1 MNRGEPRLADTGRGF
16 TILYRERNLYSP
28 EDPLGGA
35 LKRAAAARLLARSL
49 VFVPGVGLGYGLEE
63 LLRALPETSQLFC
76 VETDPSLM
84 ALALRG
90 PVPLPRDPRLT
101 LLATDSPREA
111 AEALRALGLHRFRR
125 LQTVVLCGSYHLD
138 REGYEAIRQAL
149 EEEIRLFWQNRL
161 TLAHLSRLWLRNL
174 FTNLASIPRSG
185 FRTEPAG
192 ARPIL
197 VAGAGPSLD
206 RCLPEILRVRSRV
219 TLLAAD
225 TALPALAEAGC
236 PPDWVFALEAQQA
249 NLEDFLPNRDP
260 GLHLLCDLTSAPAV
274 ARLFPRRFFYCTR
287 FHPLALFD
295 RLAAAGLLPPELPPL
310 GSVGVAAVQ
319 AALGLTSGPVLL
331 AGLDFA
337 YPGGR
342 THARGTPAHR
352 RTLAACFRFR
362 PPGLD
367 AYEALLA
374 RPLLEL
380 RSVAGKPLRSDL
392 VLRSYALQLGRI
404 VEASGRVYDLGGLG
418 LPAGAAPISS
428 ARELDA
434 LLGRPAPAP
443 APAPPVFRPARAAVE
458 AFLRA
463 ELERLLRAEEA
474 LAGAL
479 QAARRGEPAPA
490 GPKLADALREVE
502 YVQLPVPEADPRRLA
517 APGNLALAAAH
528 ARSLRALLERLLS

>member
-1 MNRGEPRLADTGRGF
+1 MNQGEPRLADSGRGF
-16 TILYRERNLYSP
+16 TILYRDRNLYSP
-28 EDPLGGA
+28 TDPLGGA
-35 LKRAAAARLLARSL
+35 RQRAAAARLRARSL

-63 LLRALPETSQLFC
+63 LLRALPEASQLFC
-76 VETDPSLM
+76 VETDSSLM

-111 AEALRALGLHRFRR
+111 AAALRALGPHRFRR

-138 REGYEAIRQAL
+138 REGYEAIRGAL

-174 FTNLASIPRSG
+174 FTNLASSPGSSSPLQ
-185 FRTEPAG
+185 PAG
-192 ARPIL
+192 AQPIV

-206 RCLPEILRVRSRV
+206 LCLPALKRVRARV

-249 NLEDFLPNRDP
+249 NLEDFLPYRDP
-260 GLHLLCDLTSAPAV
+260 GLHLLCDLTSAPGV
-274 ARLFPRRFFYCTR
+274 TRLFPLKSYYCTR

-295 RLAAAGLLPPELPPL
+295 RLAASGLLPTELPPL

-342 THARGTPAHR
+342 THARGTPSHR
-352 RTLAACFRFR
+352 RTLCTCCRLR
-362 PPGLD
+362 PPGL
-367 AYEALLA
+367 AEYEALQS
-374 RPLLEL
+374 RPLLNL
-380 RSVAGKPLRSDL
+380 PSVSGKPVRSDL
-392 VLRSYALQLGRI
+392 VLSSYALQLQRI
-404 VEASGRVYDLGGLG
+404 AGGTGRVYDLGGLG
-418 LPAGAAPISS
+418 LPTGAAPLHS
-428 ARELDA
+428 ARELEG
-434 LLGRPAPAP
+434 LLARRASTPAS
-443 APAPPVFRPARAAVE
+443 APPAFRPSRSAVR

-463 ELERLLRAEEA
+463 ELELLLRAEQA
-474 LAGAL
+474 LASAL
-479 QAARRGEPAPA
+479 AAARHGEPPA
-490 GPKLADALREVE
+490 AAGWDDPVREVE
-502 YVQLPVPEADPRRLA
+502 YVRLPVPEADPQRLA

-528 ARSLRALLERLLS
+528 TRSLRALLGRLLS

>member
-1 MNRGEPRLADTGRGF
+1 MNQGEPRLADTGRGF
-16 TILYRERNLYSP
+16 TILYRDRNLYSP
-28 EDPLGGA
+28 TDPLGGA
-35 LKRAAAARLLARSL
+35 LQRAASAGLRARSL
-49 VFVPGVGLGYGLEE
+49 VFIPGVGLGYGLEE
-63 LLRALPETSQLFC
+63 LLRALPEASQLFC

-125 LQTVVLCGSYHLD
+125 LQTVALCGSYHLD

-174 FTNLASIPRSG
+174 FTNLASSPGSG
-185 FRTEPAG
+185 SQPEPSG
-192 ARPIL
+192 ARPVV

-206 RCLPEILRVRSRV
+206 RCLPELKRVRSRV

-249 NLEDFLPNRDP
+249 NLEDFLPYRDP
-260 GLHLLCDLTSAPAV
+260 GLHLLCDLTSAPGV
-274 ARLFPRRFFYCTR
+274 ARLFPRKFFYCTR

-295 RLAAAGLLPPELPPL
+295 RLAASGLLPPELPPL

-337 YPGGR
+337 YPDGR

-352 RTLAACFRFR
+352 RTLCSCSRLR
-362 PPGLD
+362 PPGL
-367 AYEALLA
+367 AEYEALQA
-374 RPLLEL
+374 RPLLDL
-380 RSVAGKPLRSDL
+380 PSVSGKPVRSDL
-392 VLRSYALQLGRI
+392 VLRSYALQLFRI
-404 VEASGRVYDLGGLG
+404 AEGTGRVYDLGGLG
-418 LPAGAAPISS
+418 LPAGAAPLGST
-428 ARELDA
+428 RELDA
-434 LLGRPAPAP
+434 LLARRAAGPAPVLP
-443 APAPPVFRPARAAVE
+443 AFQPSRAAIG

-463 ELERLLRAEEA
+463 ELELLLRAEKA
-474 LAGAL
+474 LASVLA
-479 QAARRGEPAPA
+479 AARQGEPPA
-490 GPKLADALREVE
+490 GTGLAEAIREVE
-502 YVQLPVPEADPRRLA
+502 YVRLPVPEADPQRLD

-528 ARSLRALLERLLS
+528 TRSLRALLGRLLS

>member
-1 MNRGEPRLADTGRGF
+1 MNQGEPRLVDTGRGF
-16 TILYRERNLYSP
+16 TILYRDRNLYSP
-28 EDPLGGA
+28 ADPLGGA
-35 LKRAAAARLLARSL
+35 LQRAAAARPRARSL
-49 VFVPGVGLGYGLEE
+49 VFIPGVGLGYGLEE
-63 LLRALPETSQLFC
+63 LLRELPEASQLFC
-76 VETDPSLM
+76 VETDSSLM

-90 PVPLPRDPRLT
+90 TVPLPRDPRLT

-111 AEALRALGLHRFRR
+111 AAALRALGLHRFRR

-138 REGYEAIRQAL
+138 RAGYEAIREAL

-174 FTNLASIPRSG
+174 FTNLASCPGACSRP
-185 FRTEPAG
+185 EPSG
-192 ARPIL
+192 ARPVV

-206 RCLPEILRVRSRV
+206 RCLPVLKRVRARV

-249 NLEDFLPNRDP
+249 NLEDFLPYRDP

-274 ARLFPRRFFYCTR
+274 ARLFPRKFYYCTR

-295 RLAAAGLLPPELPPL
+295 RLAASGLLPPELPPL

-342 THARGTPAHR
+342 THARGTPAYR
-352 RTLAACFRFR
+352 RTLCSCCRLR
-362 PPGLD
+362 PPGLLE
-367 AYEALLA
+367 YEALLA
-374 RPLLEL
+374 RPLLDL
-380 RSVAGKPLRSDL
+380 PSVSGKPVRSDL
-392 VLRSYALQLGRI
+392 VLRSYALQLFRI
-404 VEASGRVYDLGGLG
+404 AEGTGRVYDLGGLG
-418 LPAGAAPISS
+418 LPAGATPLDS

-434 LLGRPAPAP
+434 LLARRATGPASVPPAFQP
-443 APAPPVFRPARAAVE
+443 SRAAIE

-463 ELERLLRAEEA
+463 ELELLLRAEEA
-474 LAGAL
+474 LASAL
-479 QAARRGEPAPA
+479 AAARQGEPPA
-490 GPKLADALREVE
+490 GAGLAKAVREVE
-502 YVQLPVPEADPRRLA
+502 YVQLPVPEADPQRLA
-517 APGNLALAAAH
+517 APGNLALAAVH
-528 ARSLRALLERLLS
+528 ARSLRALLGRLLS